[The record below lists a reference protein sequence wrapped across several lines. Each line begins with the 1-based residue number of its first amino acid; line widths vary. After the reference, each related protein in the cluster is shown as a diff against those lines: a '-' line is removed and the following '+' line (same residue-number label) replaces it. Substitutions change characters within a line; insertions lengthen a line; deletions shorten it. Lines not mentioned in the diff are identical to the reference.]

1 MTDTPYSINLNT
13 PYKSVECQYAVLISQ
28 NMPYCLEEQIRHLDY
43 RIQYVVLGRRF
54 DMSYPTSGYGV
65 SVYLLVKPMLYTLSN
80 DMEVFSLRD
89 WHSYSDVE
97 EDQRTSNEFMTDLNV
112 EYHERA
118 LLANQKRFYK
128 RSERV
133 GSTRKL
139 IDKSKETC
147 FTCERPGY
155 FQKDCPSNKTSTP
168 SYPSSN
174 NSFNKPKP
182 YTRSFNQTSSQNT
195 GNHQKDYKGKYKGLK
210 DEMVVLT
217 KRIDDLTKR
226 KSEKGKNEKGKSE
239 KGFIAES
246 FDWDEESIPSED
258 EGTTK
263 IRAFMAIAEDEPSVG
278 KLMCYRIGSI
288 I

>member
-1 MTDTPYSINLNT
+1 M
-13 PYKSVECQYAVLISQ
+13 EF
-28 NMPYCLEEQIRHLDY
+28 H
-43 RIQYVVLGRRF
+43 
-54 DMSYPTSGYGV
+54 
-65 SVYLLVKPMLYTLSN
+65 VYLLVKPMLYTLSN
-80 DMEVFSLRD
+80 DMGVFSLRD
-89 WHSYSDVE
+89 WHSDSDVE

-128 RSERV
+128 RSER
-133 GSTRKL
+133 
-139 IDKSKETC
+139 
-147 FTCERPGY
+147 
-155 FQKDCPSNKTSTP
+155 
-168 SYPSSN
+168 
-174 NSFNKPKP
+174 
-182 YTRSFNQTSSQNT
+182 NT
-195 GNHQKDYKGKYKGLK
+195 DNHQKYYKGKYKGLK

-258 EGTTK
+258 KGTTK

-278 KLMCYRIGSI
+278 KVMCCRVGSI